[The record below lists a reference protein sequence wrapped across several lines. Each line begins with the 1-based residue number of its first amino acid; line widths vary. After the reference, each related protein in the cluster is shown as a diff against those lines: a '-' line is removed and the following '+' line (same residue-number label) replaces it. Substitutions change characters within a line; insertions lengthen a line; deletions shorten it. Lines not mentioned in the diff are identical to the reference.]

1 MVAVY
6 QTQVSIPY
14 FTALAEDVVT
24 NVWHHEW
31 GAVDPPSPT
40 EWTAFENSIAGF
52 YESIFAGTIAMGPW
66 MKPALTRMRTYDL
79 ADAPPRVPVRDV
91 VVPMTAVVVDSAGL
105 VPTEVAVCLSYQG
118 TRMSGEPQ
126 ARRRGR
132 LYIGGLG
139 NTCLSA
145 GSSSTFPRVN
155 PTMRTQMA
163 GAAEDHVDV
172 AATTGMTW
180 GVWSRVDQLFIPAIS
195 GWIDDAPDT
204 QRRRGQ
210 ATSTRTTWAATI
222 P

>member
-1 MVAVY
+1 MAGIY

-31 GAVDPPSPT
+31 GEVDPPSPT
-40 EWTAFENSIAGF
+40 EWATFEDSLASF
-52 YESIFAGTIAMGPW
+52 YETVFASTIAMGPW
-66 MKPALTRMRTYDL
+66 MKPNLTRMRTYKLEDP
-79 ADAPPRVPVRDV
+79 PPRVPVRDL
-91 VVPMTAVVVDSAGL
+91 VVPMTALVDSAGII
-105 VPTEVAVCLSYQG
+105 PTEVAVCLSYQG

-132 LYIGGLG
+132 LYLGGLG
-139 NTCLSA
+139 NTCIT
-145 GSSSTFPRVN
+145 GGTTSTFPRVN
-155 PTMRTQMA
+155 PTMRTQMVT
-163 GAAEDHVDV
+163 AAEDHVEV

-180 GVWSRVDQLFIPAIS
+180 GVWSRVDQLFIPAVS

-210 ATSTRTTWAATI
+210 ATSARTTWAVTI